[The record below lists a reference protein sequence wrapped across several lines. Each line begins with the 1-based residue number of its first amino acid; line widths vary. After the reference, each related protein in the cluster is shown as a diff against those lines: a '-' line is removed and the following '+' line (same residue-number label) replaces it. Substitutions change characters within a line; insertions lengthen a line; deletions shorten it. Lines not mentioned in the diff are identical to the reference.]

1 MLYSTPARSVDAVFY
16 TRQGVLLLYSTLGK
30 GVDAVFYTRQGC

>member
-1 MLYSTPARSVDAVFY
+1 MLYSTPGKGVDAVFY
-16 TRQGVLLLYSTLGK
+16 TRQGVLLLYSTPGK